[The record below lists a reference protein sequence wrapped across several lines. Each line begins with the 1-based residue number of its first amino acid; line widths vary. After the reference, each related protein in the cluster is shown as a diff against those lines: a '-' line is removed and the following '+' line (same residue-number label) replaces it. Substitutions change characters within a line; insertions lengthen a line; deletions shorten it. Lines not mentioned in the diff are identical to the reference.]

1 MEHYITRRAC
11 GGFYSTV
18 HSELCLGV
26 IKVPSTLHLQYD
38 NENRFT
44 TYAQP
49 NQEMEEAV
57 SVVLKKVSFAPP
69 CPIGAS
75 GGPGGCSLPPNA
87 GRILVQWL
95 DIPGR
100 RAGGGDW
107 VPGLQVDKVRA

>member
-1 MEHYITRRAC
+1 MCPEPPSPPPPPHRAC

-49 NQEMEEAV
+49 NQEMV
-57 SVVLKKVSFAPP
+57 CVCISLCMCGVLCMVK
-69 CPIGAS
+69 C
-75 GGPGGCSLPPNA
+75 
-87 GRILVQWL
+87 
-95 DIPGR
+95 
-100 RAGGGDW
+100 
-107 VPGLQVDKVRA
+107 